1 MFSLPLP
8 LLRASVLVLASL
20 PAALS
25 ADDGW
30 RKLFNGENLDGW
42 TPLLDAPGEIGDYVK
57 VEGGEIHIYAENPAP
72 DRVPFGVLMTE
83 GSFERFHLRLQ
94 YRWGTKKFE
103 PRANEIRDAGIL
115 YHIYNADRVWPR
127 SVECQIQEGDT
138 GDLIFLS
145 TGGVS
150 WERPRGQSAPDGQG
164 DPALLPESGGVAR
177 AYFNREFGPYLGRF
191 PELDTLEGWNTV
203 DVIVHGSASAVHLVN
218 GEVCARVFDMRE
230 PVEGDWVELGN
241 GPIAIQLEGAE
252 LFYRNIEIRE
262 LPPAIG
268 VSSRYLTVSSVG
280 DTEGAWRELVV
291 TNPDSVPRNLSWTVL
306 GQSPDVFEIEG
317 PFQKTL
323 APGESAT
330 IRARL
335 RASGKA
341 GRSSAGLRIGDEED
355 GAFVVLQGVRL
366 AAMEGSNEPP
376 LERIL
381 DALGTAADVGGP
393 DLAHD
398 TKGSTLGASI
408 AGGKMRALG
417 EVTITPIARFSPPG
431 VEAFGIVTGDGRRT
445 KLGALAGSATQIDAH
460 QCLWPPLE
468 GGKAPV
474 KFGAKGAEFTM
485 FLEAGGAVLSTDPA
499 AAGNAKVAHPARIW
513 PIHVFQGGLIENA
526 VLVGFEE
533 ATNGDYQDG
542 LFLIENVE
550 VIPSES

>member
-1 MFSLPLP
+1 MSPSPLRFV
-8 LLRASVLVLASL
+8 RASVFVLASL
-20 PAALS
+20 PVVLS

-30 RKLFNGENLDGW
+30 RKLFNGEDLEGW
-42 TPLLDAPGEIGDYVK
+42 TPLLNAPGEIGDYVK
-57 VEGGEIHIYAENPAP
+57 VVNGEIHIYADNPAP
-72 DRVPFGVLMTE
+72 DRVPFGVLMTQE
-83 GSFERFHLRLQ
+83 RFERFHLRLQ

-103 PRANEIRDAGIL
+103 PRANDIRDAGVL
-115 YHIYNADRVWPR
+115 YHIYNAERVWPR

-150 WERPRGQSAPDGQG
+150 WELPRGKDAPDGQG
-164 DPALLPESGGVAR
+164 DPALLPESGGVPR

-218 GEVCARVFDMRE
+218 GEVCARVFEMRK
-230 PVEGDWVELGN
+230 PVGDDWVKLESGR
-241 GPIAIQLEGAE
+241 IAIQLEGAE
-252 LFYRNIEIRE
+252 LFYRNIEICE
-262 LPPAIG
+262 LPPAIQT
-268 VSSRYLTVSSVG
+268 SSRYLTVSSVA

-291 TNPDSVPRNLSWTVL
+291 TNPDSVPRDLTWTVL
-306 GQSPDVFEIEG
+306 GESPDVFEIEG
-317 PFQKTL
+317 PSQKTL

-335 RASGKA
+335 RVSGEA
-341 GRSSAGLRIGDEED
+341 GRYSAGLRIGDEED
-355 GAFVVLQGVRL
+355 GAFVVLEGLRL

-398 TKGSTLGASI
+398 TKGATLGGSI
-408 AGGKMRALG
+408 AGGKLRALG
-417 EVTITPIARFSPPG
+417 EVTITPVARFSPPG
-431 VEAFGIVTGDGRRT
+431 VEAFGIVADDGKRT
-445 KLGALAGSATQIDAH
+445 TLGALANSATQADAH

-468 GGKAPV
+468 GDKASV
-474 KFGAKGAEFTM
+474 KFGKKGEAFAM
-485 FLEAGGAVLSTDPA
+485 FVEAGGAVLSTDPA
-499 AAGNAKVAHPARIW
+499 TAENTKVPHPARIW
-513 PIHVFQGGLIENA
+513 PIDVFQGSLIENA

-533 ATNGDYQDG
+533 AKNGDYQDA
-542 LFLIENVE
+542 LFLVENVE
-550 VIPSES
+550 VISPEN